1 MAELRIIGGAAFRT
15 FRNLWMLEELGV
27 SYSHIS
33 AMPRSPD
40 ANASNPFGKI
50 PALIDQT
57 SDGQTFTI
65 YGALHLLFAES
76 AHMEWERLKLTGN
89 GRA

>member
-1 MAELRIIGGAAFRT
+1 MAELKIIGGAAFRT

-27 SYSHIS
+27 AYSHIP

-40 ANASNPFGKI
+40 ANAANPFGKI

-57 SDGQTFTI
+57 ADGQTFTL
-65 YGALHLLFAES
+65 YGALRLVES
-76 AHMEWERLKLTGN
+76 RHSAVL
-89 GRA
+89 